1 MNFKR
6 ASGILLHPTSLPGKY
21 GIGDIGPE
29 AVRFADFLK
38 EAGQRLW
45 QILPLGPTSYGDS
58 PYQSPSTFAGN
69 PLWISPDWLKEDGL
83 LSEDDLAGYPDFG
96 DERVDYGAV
105 MVAKGKLL
113 KAACARFAEK
123 AKAGSA
129 LRKGFDAFCA
139 EHADWLEDYALFA
152 ALKES

>member
-1 MNFKR
+1 MGGNREEYMMNFKR
-6 ASGILLHPTSLPGKY
+6 ASGILLHPTSLPGGF

-38 EAGQRLW
+38 ETGQRLW

-69 PLWISPDWLKEDGL
+69 PLWISPEWLKDDGL
-83 LSEDDLAGYPDFG
+83 LEEGDLAEYPKFG

-105 MVAKGKLL
+105 MVAKGALL
-113 KAACARFAEK
+113 RRRAR
-123 AKAGSA
+123 GSRRRPGRGA
-129 LRKGFDAFCA
+129 R
-139 EHADWLEDYALFA
+139 
-152 ALKES
+152 